1 MGATVSS
8 GPSANPLFHSPFS
21 ILHFQRVLI
30 TGGRGQLGRA
40 LAQLYAGA
48 EALVAPGHQE
58 LDVTDWGSVWSFVAD
73 FAPDLIIHAAAAT
86 NVDGCEGDIEGTY
99 RINALGARHLA
110 RAASERDTPLVYVST
125 NYVFD
130 GQKPPG
136 AAYHEWDET
145 GPLSVYGR
153 SKLAGEEETRRHARR
168 HYIVRTSQVY
178 AAQGRKFVQTMLGL
192 ADSGKE
198 TVGGVADQWGQP
210 TYAADLAAGI
220 AALAQTGAWGTYH
233 LTNAGSCTWA
243 EWAVEIFRLSGRAV
257 TVEPIPA
264 STFKRAA
271 TPPANGVMHNWA
283 AAALGV
289 ALPDWRDGL
298 RRCLAEMGELRA
310 G

>member
-1 MGATVSS
+1 MSDRPPTD
-8 GPSANPLFHSPFS
+8 PFLHSQFPIFN
-21 ILHFQRVLI
+21 FPRVLI
-30 TGGRGQLGRA
+30 TGGHGQLGRA
-40 LAQLYAGA
+40 LAQVYAGT
-48 EALVAPGHQE
+48 EAVAAPSRAE
-58 LDVTDWGSVWSFVAD
+58 LDVTDWGSVRTLVEA

-86 NVDGCEGDIEGTY
+86 NVDACEKDPEGTY

-110 RAASERDTPLVYVST
+110 RAAGERDTPLVYVGT

-130 GQKPPG
+130 GTKPPG
-136 AAYHEWDET
+136 ESYHEWDET

-192 ADSGKE
+192 ANSGK
-198 TVGGVADQWGQP
+198 TSIGGVADQWGQP
-210 TYAADLAAGI
+210 TYATDLATGI
-220 AALAQTGAWGTYH
+220 AALASTGAWGTYH

-243 EWAVEIFRLSGRAV
+243 EWAVEIFRLTARNV

-271 TPPANGVMHNWA
+271 TPPTNGVMHNWA

-289 ALPDWRDGL
+289 SLPDWRDGL

-310 G
+310 E